1 MSHAAARSL
10 VWKREALGRL
20 ASGLSHE
27 FNNVLQDIISNAEIA
42 GDEMPNGSQARACVD
57 RIIEV
62 AMQAAD
68 LTERVQTIAGPPAE
82 PASQTDLP
90 VLLEDLRG
98 LLTRT
103 IGNGSVISLAVAADL
118 PTLRTAPDLLLT
130 VLIHL
135 VLDASHAMQRG
146 GGVWLTAQRSGNGV
160 MIAVAGV
167 GRPAGQSAG
176 MSLPMARE
184 YAGAAGGHVQVVETP
199 EAASRF
205 ELWLP
210 AG

>member
-1 MSHAAARSL
+1 
-10 VWKREALGRL
+10 
-20 ASGLSHE
+20 
-27 FNNVLQDIISNAEIA
+27 
-42 GDEMPNGSQARACVD
+42 
-57 RIIEV
+57 
-62 AMQAAD
+62 
-68 LTERVQTIAGPPAE
+68 
-82 PASQTDLP
+82 
-90 VLLEDLRG
+90 
-98 LLTRT
+98 
-103 IGNGSVISLAVAADL
+103 
-118 PTLRTAPDLLLT
+118 
-130 VLIHL
+130 
-135 VLDASHAMQRG
+135 
-146 GGVWLTAQRSGNGV
+146 